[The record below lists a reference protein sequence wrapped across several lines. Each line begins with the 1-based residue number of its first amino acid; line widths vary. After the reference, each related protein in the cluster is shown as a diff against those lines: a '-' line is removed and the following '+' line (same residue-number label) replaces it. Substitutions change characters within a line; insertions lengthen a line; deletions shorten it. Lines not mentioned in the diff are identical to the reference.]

1 VSPVRIVL
9 ADDHTVMRNGLRLLL
24 ERQPNL
30 QVVGEAADGRQAVAL
45 SESVHPDVVIMD
57 IAMPNLNG
65 IEAAR
70 QIMNH
75 NPRCAIAILS
85 MHSDESYVIRALKA
99 GARAYLLKD
108 SAEADLLAAVRA
120 LTEGKSFF
128 SPAISK
134 ILVED
139 YMRQLESRGA
149 EDTYELLTNRERE
162 ILQLLAE
169 GKTNKDVANMLNL
182 SLYTVETH
190 RTHILQK
197 LNLHSVPE
205 LILYAVRKGIISL
218 AGADAGRGLRR
229 MRS

>member
-1 VSPVRIVL
+1 
-9 ADDHTVMRNGLRLLL
+9 
-24 ERQPNL
+24 
-30 QVVGEAADGRQAVAL
+30 
-45 SESVHPDVVIMD
+45 
-57 IAMPNLNG
+57 
-65 IEAAR
+65 
-70 QIMNH
+70 
-75 NPRCAIAILS
+75 

-128 SPAISK
+128 SPAISR

-139 YMRQLESRGA
+139 YMRQLENRGA
-149 EDTYELLTNRERE
+149 EDSYELLTNRERE

-169 GKTNKDVANMLNL
+169 GKTNKDVANMLHL

-205 LILYAVRKGIISL
+205 LILYAVRKGIIS
-218 AGADAGRGLRR
+218 
-229 MRS
+229 